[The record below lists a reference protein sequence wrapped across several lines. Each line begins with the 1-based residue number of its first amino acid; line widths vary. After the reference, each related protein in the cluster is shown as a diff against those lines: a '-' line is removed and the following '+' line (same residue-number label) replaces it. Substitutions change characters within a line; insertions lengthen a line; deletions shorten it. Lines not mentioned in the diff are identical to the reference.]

1 MRDYLVK
8 AITEG
13 VRVYAAVTTDLVN
26 EAIKRHECYPVASA
40 ALGRTMTGAILLAAN
55 LKNDEAITVNFRGD
69 GPIGSITADATADGY
84 VRGYV
89 GNPHVDLPLNAAGK
103 LDVGG
108 AIGQGL
114 VTVTRFTGLKEPM
127 SGSCE
132 LVTGEVAEDL
142 TQYLYVSEQTPSC
155 VGLGVLVGTDLK
167 AEAAGGFIIQPMPDA
182 TDETITRLERN
193 LQSMRSVTAMIN
205 DGRTPREMIQ
215 EIMTGFEMEFLST
228 TELNFKCQCSR
239 ERIEDMLIGLGIN
252 DLKSLV
258 EEGKA
263 EVCCHFC
270 GERYSF
276 NKEELQHIY
285 NIVKGFEAGK

>member
-26 EAIKRHECYPVASA
+26 EAIRRHECYPVASA
-40 ALGRTMTGAILLAAN
+40 ALGRTMTGAVLMAAN

-89 GNPHVDLPLNAAGK
+89 GNPHVDLPLNTVGK

-252 DLKSLV
+252 DLKSLA
-258 EEGKA
+258 EDGKA

-270 GERYSF
+270 GEKYSF

>member
-89 GNPHVDLPLNAAGK
+89 GNPHVDLPLNTAGK

-108 AIGQGL
+108 AIGHGL

-167 AEAAGGFIIQPMPDA
+167 AEAAGGFIIQLMPDA
-182 TDETITRLERN
+182 TDETITKLEHN

-258 EEGKA
+258 EDGKA

-270 GERYSF
+270 GEKYSF
-276 NKEELQHIY
+276 NKDELQHIY

>member
-1 MRDYLVK
+1 MSDYLVK
-8 AITEG
+8 AITKG

-40 ALGRTMTGAILLAAN
+40 ALGRTMTGALLMAAN
-55 LKNDEAITVNFRGD
+55 LKNDEAITLNFRGD
-69 GPIGSITADATADGY
+69 GPIGTVTADASADGY

-89 GNPHVDLPLNAAGK
+89 GNPHVDLPLNELGK

-114 VTVTRFTGLKEPM
+114 LTVTRFTGLKEPM

-132 LVTGEVAEDL
+132 LVTGEIAEDL

-155 VGLGVLVGTDLK
+155 VGLGVLVGQDLK
-167 AEAAGGFIIQPMPDA
+167 AVAAGGFIIQPMPDA
-182 TDETITRLERN
+182 TEEIISKLEAN
-193 LQSMRSVTAMIN
+193 LQKMRSVTAMIS
-205 DGRTPREMIQ
+205 DGLSPQGIVKELM
-215 EIMTGFEMEFLST
+215 EGFDMEFLST
-228 TELNFKCQCSR
+228 TELQFKCQCSR
-239 ERIEDMLIGLGIN
+239 ERIEDVLIGLGLN

-258 EEGKA
+258 DDGKA

-270 GERYSF
+270 GEKYSF
-276 NKEELQHIY
+276 NKEELEHIY
-285 NIVKGFEAGK
+285 NIVKGFENKE